1 MPPAWFGFVVAI
13 IAGLMPFVS
22 LSWGAT
28 ADGKFEYVAFDKA
41 PRWPNK
47 IMPWYYNPSGQPAAV
62 GEAEAVSILQRAAG
76 KWRNGCQVE
85 LRYMGTTSAITY
97 VEDGVNVVGW
107 QSGFLASGETGL
119 NWNGQLITEADIRL
133 NVEDITDMNTLEAI
147 AVHEFGHALG
157 LDHSDQPDS
166 VMFANPYH
174 PIDFQLAPRG
184 DDLNA
189 CAALYGASGISA
201 ATETSSPQVQLGS
214 GESAGIYLTTARV
227 AVEPLSSLQQV
238 GTAVPV
244 LYFYVFYDG
253 LKVGSTFRVEWIAPD
268 GTLWNSESSTS
279 QYQNGYFWYELSWE
293 GYSASVLPGTWR
305 VRFYQDGLL
314 KAERSFE
321 QLSNYAV
328 PSVPDI
334 AIVGRAVGGQY
345 EFKAVEMSPGQD
357 IAQYQWSFDDGTIAA
372 GPVQNIALG
381 PGGTHLVRLMVWNTA
396 SRYNGQDNGPNSIVT
411 QTFPLNVSGSFSL
424 PGFSG
429 QASGTNRAL
438 TLQADVV
445 MPDSGPQS
453 LYILARA
460 GDGWYYKSTS
470 GWGLW
475 QGGRAPPALFTVDAP
490 ATVSLKVL
498 NGVDVS
504 GLPSGTEVYA
514 GYGGS
519 FESMLATARYEK
531 IFTLQ

>member
-1 MPPAWFGFVVAI
+1 
-13 IAGLMPFVS
+13 MPFVPS
-22 LSWGAT
+22 SWGAT

-47 IMPWYYNPSGQPAAV
+47 IMPWYYNPSGQPASIGV
-62 GEAEAVSILQRAAG
+62 AEAVSILQRAAE
-76 KWRNGCQVE
+76 KWRNGCQIE
-85 LRYMGTTSAITY
+85 LRYMGTTSTVTY

-107 QSGFLASGETGL
+107 QSGFLASGETGV
-119 NWNGQLITEADIRL
+119 NWNSQLITEADIRL
-133 NVEDITDMNTLEAI
+133 NIEDITDANALEAV

-174 PIDFQLAPRG
+174 PLDFQLTPRA

-189 CAALYGASGISA
+189 CVALYGASGI
-201 ATETSSPQVQLGS
+201 ATATVPGSPQIQLGS
-214 GESAGIYLTTARV
+214 GESAAIYLITSRVTA
-227 AVEPLSSLQQV
+227 EPPSSLQQV
-238 GTAVPV
+238 GATLPM

-253 LKVGSTFRVEWIAPD
+253 LKKGSTFKVEWIAPD
-268 GTLWNSESSTS
+268 GTLWKSESSAS
-279 QYQNGYFWYELSWE
+279 AYQSGYFWYELSWSS
-293 GYSASVLPGTWR
+293 YSASVLPGAWR
-305 VRFYQDGLL
+305 VRFYQDGQL
-314 KAERSFE
+314 KAERDFE
-321 QLSNYAV
+321 QLSDYAV
-328 PSVPDI
+328 PSVPDV
-334 AIVGRAVGGQY
+334 AIVGRAAGGQF

-372 GPVQNIALG
+372 GPVQTTALA
-381 PGGTHLVRLMVWNTA
+381 PGVTHLVRLMVWNTA
-396 SRYNGQDNGPNSIVT
+396 SRYNGQDNGPNSVVT
-411 QTFPLNVSGSFSL
+411 QAFPLNASGALSL

-438 TLQADVV
+438 TLQSDVV
-445 MPDSGPQS
+445 IPDSGEQS

-475 QGGRAPPALFTVDAP
+475 QGGNAPPALLTVDAP

-519 FESMLATARYEK
+519 FESMVATARYGK